1 MAKKIKYQ
9 YLQYVL
15 IFLSLCLIGI
25 GIVVGYYIT
34 SLILGIGTYLINEVI
49 GSDHVYYDVD
59 KNHQYQCTNSRVS
72 EHILQDNTACIS
84 EDHISYNSTVFLE
97 VSCRASILGYF
108 MDPFIEIHCGEQSAC
123 QYFERGFQGK
133 RYLNISH
140 LPLTTAP
147 EISLQPK
154 YCSLQT
160 NYYRIISTKNPDIR
174 TKKVLVIAPH
184 ADDAEIAA
192 FGLYSNHNSLVVT
205 ITSGESE
212 PGSHLVS
219 MTKNKQAASILKG
232 RLRAWDSIA
241 IPLWAG
247 LKPSRAIN
255 LGYSDNSLEKLY
267 SNQTTCFPSK
277 VKTKVRQLNTL
288 KLQSD
293 KEETCSWKSLGLDLS
308 EIIQQFSPNVIV
320 TPHPEMDAH
329 TDHRFSTEA
338 IKEAVGKDQLKDIVF
353 LYYINHSHNTD
364 RWPFGPHGSLVAP
377 PPGVG
382 QVESFY
388 SYHVDASK
396 QINKA
401 CSLEMMHDLRKVQ
414 KIKHR
419 IRFWLQ
425 AIFIN
430 RAVHPLGSNPYFRK
444 SIRQNELFIVDR
456 QKR

>member
-1 MAKKIKYQ
+1 MVKEIKYK

-15 IFLSLCLIGI
+15 IFFSLCFICI
-25 GIVVGYYIT
+25 GIVAGYYIT
-34 SLILGIGTYLINEVI
+34 SLIFGVGIYIFNEVV
-49 GSDHVYYDVD
+49 GSDHVYYDVG
-59 KNHQYQCTNSRVS
+59 KNHQYQCTNSLVS
-72 EHILQDNTACIS
+72 KHIIKNNTAYIS
-84 EDHISYNSTVFLE
+84 EDHISDNSTIFLE
-97 VSCRASILGYF
+97 VTCKAAITGYF
-108 MDPFIEIHCGEQSAC
+108 MDPFIEMHCGEQSAC

-140 LPLTTAP
+140 LPLTTTP
-147 EISLQPK
+147 EISLRLK

-160 NYYRIISTKNPDIR
+160 NDYQLISTKNPDIS

-212 PGSHLVS
+212 PDSHLVN
-219 MTKNKQAASILKG
+219 MTKNKQAASVLKG
-232 RLRAWDSIA
+232 RLRAWDSVA

-247 LKPSRAIN
+247 LKPNRAVN
-255 LGYSDNSLEKLY
+255 LGYSDNTLEKLY
-267 SNQTTCFPSK
+267 SNKTTCFPSE
-277 VKTKVRQLNTL
+277 VKREVRKLNTL

-293 KEETCSWKSLGLDLS
+293 KEGSCSWQSLSLDLS
-308 EIIQQFSPNVIV
+308 EIIQQFSPEVIV

-329 TDHRFSTEA
+329 MDHRFSTEA
-338 IKEAVGKDQLKDIVF
+338 IKEAVDKDQLKDIVF

-364 RWPFGPHGSLVAP
+364 LWPFGPHGSIVAP
-377 PPGVG
+377 PPGIG

-388 SYHVDASK
+388 SCHVDAST

-401 CSLEMMHDLRKVQ
+401 CSLEMMHDLRKLP

-425 AIFIN
+425 KIFIN
-430 RAVHPLGSNPYFRK
+430 RGVHPLGSNPYFRK